1 MSERMA
7 YFDDE
12 LRRDMNDD
20 HIDYDAIWEK
30 LEARMNDA
38 DELGELAVL
47 KQHEVLPEST
57 WERIDQRL
65 NQRIAEHD
73 EYDEPI
79 DECIRA
85 DEPESGASAGQA
97 WERLTQAMNAAEET
111 PAWEQHLKA
120 EVAPTQ
126 GQWERIDRNLMDRI
140 ADYEIGVELSDK
152 IIAFPLPRVLKVA
165 AVLVLAVLG
174 GVGGYLG
181 YRSHEP
187 AVPTYVL
194 QAHGADIGLV
204 TSAGPHQE
212 HFSTVEGGSAEI
224 VNHHGY
230 VLLQNGAAL
239 HMDRRTRSKAQYTL
253 DLRRDGST
261 GDVRGK
267 ATFFVKR
274 SPGREAFV
282 VSTGE
287 YDIRVTGTYF
297 RVSRDIGNRVV
308 TEVLEGSVETRV
320 QPLGTI
326 ELKAGQSLVY
336 SHDLERYVVKS
347 GGPVIDRREIE
358 SMPDLNDIGS
368 YRPLTVTASVAF
380 ADVTVDG
387 VYRGATPLCL
397 LLAPGPHRV
406 RISRDGHAAVDT
418 VVNVSSAERLYAA
431 MPSVSRELA
440 RPELPSAPA
449 RPLVDEPVTVDTAA
463 MTADT
468 QATPPA
474 AQRGEAQLLAARRL
488 ERTDPAAALAAYESL
503 LERDNLTPLARQ
515 TALFSVGRLQAEHVG
530 DHDAARE
537 SFLAYLALY
546 PSGTFARESLLR
558 LAEIEF
564 EHDQDK
570 AVAYYLRYFEKYPN
584 HYRVSELQY
593 RVGLIYLQ
601 KKRHDEAIYMFRQSL
616 SNMLGDSPQ
625 MRRRI
630 YTSLHKAM
638 TEKGDYANARMVE
651 KQYLS
656 PR

>member
-1 MSERMA
+1 MA
-7 YFDDE
+7 HFDDE
-12 LRRDMNDD
+12 LRRDVSDD

-30 LEARMNDA
+30 LEARMDDA
-38 DELGELAVL
+38 DGLGELAVL

-57 WERIDQRL
+57 WERIGQRL

-85 DEPESGASAGQA
+85 DEPESGALAGQA
-97 WERLTQAMNAAEET
+97 WKRLSQAMDAAEET

-126 GQWERIDRNLMDRI
+126 GQWERIERNLMERV
-140 ADYEIGVELSDK
+140 ADYDIGVELSDRV
-152 IIAFPLPRVLKVA
+152 IAFPMRHVLKAA

-181 YRSHEP
+181 YRAHEP
-187 AVPTYVL
+187 AVPTYVW
-194 QAHGADIGLV
+194 QAHGADIDLV

-212 HFSTVEGGSAEI
+212 RFSTAEGGAAEI

-230 VLLQNGAAL
+230 VMIQNGATL
-239 HMDRRTRSKAQYTL
+239 RIERRTRGEARYNL
-253 DLRRDGST
+253 DLRHDGAA
-261 GDVRGK
+261 GDTRGK

-274 SPGREAFV
+274 SPKRKAFV

-297 RVSRDIGNRVV
+297 RVSQDIGGRVA
-308 TEVLEGSVETRV
+308 TEVLEGTVETTV
-320 QPLGTI
+320 DPLGTV
-326 ELKAGQSLVY
+326 ELKAGQGLVY
-336 SHDLERYVVKS
+336 SHDLQRYVVKS
-347 GGPVIDRREIE
+347 GGPVIDRREIAA
-358 SMPDLNDIGS
+358 MPDLSDIDS
-368 YRPLTVTASVAF
+368 YRPLTVTAGVAF

-387 VYRGATPLCL
+387 IYRGATPLCL
-397 LLAPGPHRV
+397 LLSPGPHRV
-406 RISRDGHAAVDT
+406 RISRDGHMAVDT
-418 VVNVSSAERLYAA
+418 MVRTGGTERLYAA
-431 MPSVSRELA
+431 LPRVARKLA
-440 RPELPSAPA
+440 RPEPRPAPQQEQA
-449 RPLVDEPVTVDTAA
+449 DTCAGVDTAA
-463 MTADT
+463 VPAGTKESSADED
-468 QATPPA
+468 
-474 AQRGEAQLLAARRL
+474 RDEARLLAARRL
-488 ERTDPAAALAAYESL
+488 ERTDPAAALAAYEAL
-503 LERDNLTPLARQ
+503 LERDDISALARQ
-515 TALFSVGRLQAEHVG
+515 SALFSVGRLQAEHVG

-570 AVAYYLRYFEKYPN
+570 AIAYYLRYFEKYPN

-601 KKRHDEAIYMFRQSL
+601 KKRYDEAIYMFRQSL
-616 SNMLGDSPQ
+616 SNMLGDSPR
-625 MRRRI
+625 MRRRV

-638 TEKGDYANARMVE
+638 TEKGDYANARMVQE
-651 KQYLS
+651 RYLS
-656 PR
+656 PQ